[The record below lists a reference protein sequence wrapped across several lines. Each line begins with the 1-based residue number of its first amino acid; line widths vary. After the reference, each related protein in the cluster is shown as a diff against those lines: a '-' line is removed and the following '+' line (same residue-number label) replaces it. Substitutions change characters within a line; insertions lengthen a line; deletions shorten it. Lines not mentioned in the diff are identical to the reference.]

1 MKSKDLRELA
11 ISHYENGK
19 KAPEIAKLLA
29 NKAHRSTIFRWIDRY
44 QQSGSLNAI
53 RQTGRPRSKRTKRLV
68 NSVKNR
74 LKSKSLRKSSRT
86 MAKDFNVSNS
96 TIILVLKED
105 LSKYPYKKIRVP
117 KLTSAHKAKRKSN
130 CTWMRKN
137 LNREKVQTTMYTDEK
152 IFTTNG
158 YFNPK
163 NDIVWADDRQ
173 SANEEGGVFEEEK
186 YPINVMVALGVT
198 WNGLTQPFFFD
209 QGERLNAEKY
219 IDVLKFY
226 KREGN
231 RLFNS
236 DDWTFQQDGAS
247 SHTSNLAQNFCK
259 NHFKSFIP
267 KEKWPPNSPELN
279 PMDYSV
285 WNEISKNVDYKK
297 VTNRENLISEI
308 EKAIKKIDQN
318 FTREVIGTFLSRV
331 YSIEKNNGD
340 IIINNHS

>member
-96 TIILVLKED
+96 TIIRVLKED

-259 NHFKSFIP
+259 KSLQI
-267 KEKWPPNSPELN
+267 L
-279 PMDYSV
+279 Y
-285 WNEISKNVDYKK
+285 
-297 VTNRENLISEI
+297 T
-308 EKAIKKIDQN
+308 
-318 FTREVIGTFLSRV
+318 
-331 YSIEKNNGD
+331 
-340 IIINNHS
+340 